1 MNKRPTGV
9 ELFILVLVVF
19 AVSGGAVLPAQ
30 ERERALFFETDVQ
43 LDVAFFGMYL
53 ATEPHLVWRPGRV
66 GLGAGVKLLAGATQ
80 FDIHAAPFARVE
92 LGWFYANA
100 GWVVELA
107 DRSDAYRAVDDGL
120 YSAFGVA
127 PDLIQFGYGRLG
139 ADLGVEYYRP
149 VEDGENPRVPVSAV
163 VDPWGLPPGVSS
175 FLESILGTSFV
186 RMGILYTFPL

>member
-1 MNKRPTGV
+1 M
-9 ELFILVLVVF
+9 LLLLVFGIV
-19 AVSGGAVLPAQ
+19 GGAGLPAQ
-30 ERERALFFETDVQ
+30 EREADIFFETDVQ

-53 ATEPHLVWRPGRV
+53 ATEPHVVWRPGRF

-107 DRSDAYRAVDDGL
+107 DRSDAYQAIDGGL
-120 YSAFGVA
+120 YTAAGVA
-127 PDLIQFGYGRLG
+127 PDLIQLGYGRLG

-149 VEDGENPRVPVSAV
+149 IGDDPGAPVSSLIE
-163 VDPWGLPPGVSS
+163 PWGLGPGLSS
-175 FLESILGTSFV
+175 FLESVLGTSFV